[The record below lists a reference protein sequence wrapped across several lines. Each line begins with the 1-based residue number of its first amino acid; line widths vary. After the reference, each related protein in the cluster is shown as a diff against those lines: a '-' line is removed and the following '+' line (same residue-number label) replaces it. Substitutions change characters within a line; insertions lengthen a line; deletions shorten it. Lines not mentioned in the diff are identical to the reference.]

1 MCFVVSLKDLHLVKI
16 KTFSWLLLWYS
27 KSLVLVLFTSLKCPN
42 FSSSH
47 LDYFPPKND
56 GKYFP
61 SKTVENIFHQKRW
74 KIFSGGKC
82 FPQSR
87 WILSKSKNHFL
98 KLWLLYGWGQYGVL
112 KVMSIKIG
120 CQIAHKKGGQNYNK
134 TFALWW

>member
-1 MCFVVSLKDLHLVKI
+1 MSPMLDKAMRPSNSDDNEYRDDNDAIQDVAKRLPMLDEAIQNGAMRPPIHAGRGLVVLE
-16 KTFSWLLLWYS
+16 
-27 KSLVLVLFTSLKCPN
+27 FTGLKCPN

-47 LDYFPPKND
+47 LPLYRPKNG

-87 WILSKSKNHFL
+87 
-98 KLWLLYGWGQYGVL
+98 
-112 KVMSIKIG
+112 
-120 CQIAHKKGGQNYNK
+120 
-134 TFALWW
+134 